1 MWPASSQVS
10 TKWERNITHCKLSRQ
25 TMMRAHLVMNLRIPG
40 CPKGEGRGLHVGH
53 TKLQF
58 STPRHQGHMWGLCH
72 IVWCPVDYRALR
84 MTLLYCLMAGCNWT
98 VPSNA
103 SRAIFMST
111 LRTSVRESAG
121 ANRLPLLHALER
133 APNNSRGIDRR
144 SPPRHS
150 TTTCSWWHFFAS
162 TMMK

>member
-40 CPKGEGRGLHVGH
+40 CPKGDGRGHVSC

-58 STPRHQGHMWGLCH
+58 STPRHQGHMWALFH
-72 IVWCPVDYRALR
+72 FVWRPVDYRVVR
-84 MTLLYCLMAGCNWT
+84 ITLLYCLMARCNWP

-103 SRAIFMST
+103 SRALFMLT
-111 LRTSVRESAG
+111 LHTSVKKSASS
-121 ANRLPLLHALER
+121 RLPLLHALER
-133 APNNSRGIDRR
+133 APNKSRGIHPR
-144 SPPRHS
+144 PPPSHS
-150 TTTCSWWHFFAS
+150 TTTGSVWHLFLS
-162 TMMK
+162 TMM